1 MGGLR
6 RAPTIRGAHGVWV
19 WLGGIA
25 IWLLL
30 EWPLAGTRPLR
41 RDDAARFRGTHSA
54 RTAFGRPSRARC
66 VTPAAAER
74 LPSHRVLWLHAPRC
88 GRQRQDPR
96 GSLEFRR
103 FRVAD
108 AGALPR
114 ILRAICETPP
124 NSGETP
130 PPLAQLIGR
139 DGQSGLVGCGCQMG
153 RQMLDDAL
161 AARALGFD
169 RALGVPLVLPIAP
182 LAWEKSRAP
191 FVPRAQPT
199 VI

>member
-1 MGGLR
+1 M
-6 RAPTIRGAHGVWV
+6 
-19 WLGGIA
+19 GGIA

-30 EWPLAGTRPLR
+30 EWPRAGTRPLR
-41 RDDAARFRGTHSA
+41 RDDAAGFRSTTSA
-54 RTAFGRPSRARC
+54 RSAFGRPSRARC
-66 VTPAAAER
+66 VTPTAAER
-74 LPSHRVLWLHAPRC
+74 RPAPLGLCLRAPRC

-96 GSLEFRR
+96 GSLEFRSV
-103 FRVAD
+103 RVAD

-114 ILRAICETPP
+114 ILRAICETRA

-130 PPLAQLIGR
+130 PPLAQLNGR
-139 DGQSGLVGCGCQMG
+139 DGQSGLVGCSCQMG

-191 FVPRAQPT
+191 FVPRAHPT
-199 VI
+199 VV

>member
-1 MGGLR
+1 MGL
-6 RAPTIRGAHGVWV
+6 V
-19 WLGGIA
+19 GGY
-25 IWLLL
+25 LLL
-30 EWPLAGTRPLR
+30 EWFPAEPWPWRC
-41 RDDAARFRGTHSA
+41 DDAAGFSGTRST

-74 LPSHRVLWLHAPRC
+74 RPAPLGLCLRAPRC

-96 GSLEFRR
+96 GSLEFRS

-114 ILRAICETPP
+114 IIRAICETRA

-130 PPLAQLIGR
+130 PPFAQLNGR
-139 DGQSGLVGCGCQMG
+139 DGQSSIVGCGCNLG

-161 AARALGFD
+161 AARALDFG
-169 RALGVPLVLPIAP
+169 RALGMRLLLSLLSFARDD
-182 LAWEKSRAP
+182 SRAP

-199 VI
+199 VV

>member
-1 MGGLR
+1 M
-6 RAPTIRGAHGVWV
+6 
-19 WLGGIA
+19 GGIA

-30 EWPLAGTRPLR
+30 EWPRAGTRPLR

-96 GSLEFRR
+96 GSLEFRSV
-103 FRVAD
+103 RVAD

-114 ILRAICETPP
+114 ILRAICETRA

-130 PPLAQLIGR
+130 PPFAQFNGR
-139 DGQSGLVGCGCQMG
+139 DGQSGIVGCGCNLG

-161 AARALGFD
+161 AARALDFG
-169 RALGVPLVLPIAP
+169 RSHGVWLLLSLLSFARDN
-182 LAWEKSRAP
+182 SRAP

-199 VI
+199 VV